1 MGIRD
6 LNCSLAPC
14 QTAPYSRGMTELI
27 IVRHGQA
34 NSAAKDAASYDK
46 LSDLGHQQ
54 AQWLGGYLSETNAH
68 FDECVSGTL
77 QRQRATLDSTGQN
90 STGIDERLNEFDYF
104 GLAQA
109 MQDQFDIPM
118 PQDNADFVQH
128 APQLLEHWQSN
139 TITGAGE
146 SFADFEARTLAAFNE
161 YAHHGGR
168 IMLVTS
174 GGVIAMFL
182 RHLLRLDNAAHARI
196 MLATMNASIHR
207 VVHVHGEYLL
217 SGFNGIPHLEA
228 PERAHARTFV

>member
-1 MGIRD
+1 
-6 LNCSLAPC
+6 
-14 QTAPYSRGMTELI
+14 MTELI

-34 NSAAKDAASYDK
+34 NSAAKDAESYDK

-54 AQWLGGYLSETNAH
+54 ARWLGEYMSQTNAH

-77 QRQRATLDSTGQN
+77 QRQRATLDSTGQT
-90 STGIDERLNEFDYF
+90 SSGLDPRLNEFDYF

-128 APQLLEHWQSN
+128 APQLLAHWQKQ
-139 TITGAGE
+139 TIHNIAE
-146 SFADFEARTLAAFNE
+146 SFTDFETRVLAAFDE
-161 YAHHGGR
+161 YADHGGR
-168 IMLVTS
+168 ILLVTS

-182 RHLLRLDNAAHARI
+182 RKLLGLDNDAHARI
-196 MLATMNASIHR
+196 MLATMNSSVHR

-228 PERAHARTFV
+228 KDRAHARTFV